1 MMNADKQ
8 VLHVGCGPQSANALP
23 EMFQGGQWREIRL
36 DIDPGVQ
43 PDYVAD
49 ICDMGVIPSAS
60 MDGLYSSHN
69 IEHLYPHDVPRALL
83 EFHRVLKEGGLLA
96 IATPDIQ
103 RVAPFVA
110 AGNLESPL
118 YDSPVGP
125 IAAIDMMYGHG
136 ISMAAGNLFM
146 AHKTG
151 FTAGSLATKLLAAGF
166 SDVCI
171 LRKGFDLLAVARK
184 LAIMSQPRSQ
194 FKLSDQG
201 GPAPG
206 RQYEDQNWI
215 NWGTG

>member
-1 MMNADKQ
+1 MNAVKQ
-8 VLHVGCGPQSANALP
+8 VLHVGCGPRSANALP

-43 PDYVAD
+43 PDYVTD

-60 MDGLYSSHN
+60 MDGLHSSHN
-69 IEHLYPHDVPRALL
+69 IEHLYPHDVPRALG
-83 EFHRVLKEGGLLA
+83 EFHRVLNEGGVLA

-118 YDSPVGP
+118 YVSPDGP
-125 IAAIDMMYGHG
+125 IAAIDMMYGHRVP
-136 ISMAAGNLFM
+136 MAAGNLFM
-146 AHKTG
+146 AHKTA
-151 FTAGSLATKLLAAGF
+151 FTAGSLANQLLAAGF
-166 SDVCI
+166 SEVRI
-171 LRKGFDLLAVARK
+171 LRQGFDLLALARK
-184 LAIMSQPRSQ
+184 LAVMSQPRTQ

-206 RQYEDQNWI
+206 QQDENQNWI
-215 NWGTG
+215 NWGAG